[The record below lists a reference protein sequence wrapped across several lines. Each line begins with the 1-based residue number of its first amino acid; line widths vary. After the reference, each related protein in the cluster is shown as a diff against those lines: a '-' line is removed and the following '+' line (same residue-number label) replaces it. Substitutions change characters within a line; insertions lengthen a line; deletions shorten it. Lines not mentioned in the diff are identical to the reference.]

1 MAKKILIVEGNL
13 KEENNNFSKSGIPT
27 HTESLKE
34 SLSFFT
40 NSLDLDVINPSS
52 DTNINSVIKD
62 LKKYDGLIWGGSS
75 LNIYNDTIEI
85 RRQIEFMKECFKN
98 IKRILAICWGM
109 QVAVTAAGGEVKK
122 SNNGVHIGIAQNI
135 SVNENGIK
143 FPLYKNKKNIFNS
156 PAFNFDEVVTI
167 PKDSTILASNKVNKV
182 QSLNFETGISEI
194 WGLQYHPEITYDKM
208 IRLIKFRKDRLINV
222 RKAFNNEKEIEEH
235 INLIKEENKISEKS
249 SRLLELQNWLNY
261 TRNFYLKKNQIKE
274 QVIIKLDKL

>member
-156 PAFNFDEVVTI
+156 PAFNFDEVATI
-167 PKDSTILASNKVNKV
+167 PQDSTILASNKVNKV

-261 TRNFYLKKNQIKE
+261 ISAN
-274 QVIIKLDKL
+274 

>member
-13 KEENNNFSKSGIPT
+13 TEENNNFSKSGIPT

-40 NSLDLDVINPSS
+40 NSLDLDVVNPSS

-75 LNIYNDTIEI
+75 LNIYNDTVEI
-85 RRQIEFMKECFKN
+85 RRQIEFMKECFKS

-156 PAFNFDEVVTI
+156 PAFNFDEVATI

-182 QSLNFETGISEI
+182 QSLNFQMGISKI

-249 SRLLELQNWLNY
+249 SRLQELQNWLNY
-261 TRNFYLKKNQIKE
+261 ISAN
-274 QVIIKLDKL
+274 